1 MVFSFML
8 GKPLTTITE
17 QAVVLGAFPEEG
29 VWLIGRVREKLMA
42 RKMFLGCAESCTG
55 GLTSALCTDVPG
67 SSRWFR
73 GAVVAYDDAVKTR
86 LLKVDEALL
95 AAHGAVSGPVVE
107 AMAKGALEA
116 LDVHV
121 ALAVSGIA
129 GPDGGGLD
137 KPVGTV
143 WIATALRM
151 PGESSAREPQVVS
164 FSRIFPGNR
173 IDVRFGA
180 ALGALGA
187 VDAALDGLGI

>member
-1 MVFSFML
+1 M
-8 GKPLTTITE
+8 TTITG
-17 QAVVLGAFPEEG
+17 QAIVRGAFSEEG
-29 VWLIGRVREKLMA
+29 IVLIGRISEKLMM

-55 GLTSALCTDVPG
+55 GLASAICTSVPG

-73 GAVVAYDDAVKTR
+73 GAVVAYDNAVKTR

-95 AAHGAVSGPVVE
+95 ALSGAVSGPVVA

-129 GPDGGGLD
+129 GPDGGSKD

-143 WIATALRM
+143 WIAAALRT
-151 PGESSAREPQVVS
+151 PGAPGAHEPQVAVL
-164 FSRIFPGNR
+164 SRIFSGDRNE
-173 IDVRFGA
+173 VRHGA
-180 ALGALGA
+180 ALEALGA
-187 VDAALDGLGI
+187 VEAILDGPGNELTFS